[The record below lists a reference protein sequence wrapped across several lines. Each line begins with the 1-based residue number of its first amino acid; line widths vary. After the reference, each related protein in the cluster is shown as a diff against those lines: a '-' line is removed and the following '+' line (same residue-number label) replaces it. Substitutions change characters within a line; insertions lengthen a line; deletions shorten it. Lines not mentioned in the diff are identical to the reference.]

1 MIDRWFSGA
10 CEGIDLE
17 TVVLCENWEF
27 YKSLEV
33 CEGEQ
38 GLRETKVNPASM
50 SLGLITDRPVS
61 KEPPAARTQGPSDQ
75 CKNPE
80 G

>member
-1 MIDRWFSGA
+1 MFCVFWD
-10 CEGIDLE
+10 
-17 TVVLCENWEF
+17 F

-38 GLRETKVNPASM
+38 GLRETKDHPASR
-50 SLGLITDRPVS
+50 SLGLITDQPRSQRHHRSSAFLRIAPVS
-61 KEPPAARTQGPSDQ
+61 KEPPAAREQGPRDQ
-75 CKNPE
+75 CKNLE